1 VLVAICDECVEQWL
15 GKLEAGERNGTDG
28 RRNCRHK
35 HLSPTAHAAG
45 FMKGGITFDRQR
57 RRDGIKPIGARRA
70 ENTVFFR
77 SVTCGLFPQVV
88 LRAAG

>member
-1 VLVAICDECVEQWL
+1 MLVAICDECVEQWL
-15 GKLEAGERNGTDG
+15 GELEAGERNGTDG
-28 RRNCRHK
+28 RRSCRHK
-35 HLSPTAHAAG
+35 DLSPAALAAG
-45 FMKGGITFDRQR
+45 FKSGGIAFGRLR

-77 SVTCGLFPQVV
+77 SVTCGLVPQVV